1 MSLDSKY
8 NRMKEFKR
16 LFNSF
21 KSLKPIK
28 QETQLKRERIIKI
41 VDELYEKYC
50 SAYKN
55 DYDNDHELSE
65 AKKKKFDYKQFELFD
80 KTDEEPKVD
89 EKTKKKIKE
98 IENREKSVEKKRIIN
113 YFSYEPITLVN
124 KLLSQNTQDL

>member
-1 MSLDSKY
+1 
-8 NRMKEFKR
+8 MK
-16 LFNSF
+16 N
-21 KSLKPIK
+21 
-28 QETQLKRERIIKI
+28 
-41 VDELYEKYC
+41 VDELYEKYYN
-50 SAYKN
+50 AYKN
-55 DYDNDHELSE
+55 DFDNDDELSE